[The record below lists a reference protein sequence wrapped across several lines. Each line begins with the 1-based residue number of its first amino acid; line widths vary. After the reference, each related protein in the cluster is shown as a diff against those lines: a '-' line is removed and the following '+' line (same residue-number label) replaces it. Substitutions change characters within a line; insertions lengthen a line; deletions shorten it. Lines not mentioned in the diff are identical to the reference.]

1 MGACDSHKHKHQE
14 LSRKAVLSGLAAVLS
29 GIGLSTLGANAAQ
42 AATSYNTKVKP
53 AAIAVGSAKTVTV
66 GGTSVLI
73 TRPNATTYR
82 AFKRTCTHKA
92 VSLSS
97 SLVGGSIMCP
107 KHQQTFDTNTGA
119 PTGFGPANR
128 ALTKYT
134 VTTKSGYL
142 YVNI

>member
-1 MGACDSHKHKHQE
+1 MGACEGHNHKSQE
-14 LSRKAVLSGLAAVLS
+14 LSRKAVLSGIATILT
-29 GIGLSTLGANAAQ
+29 GIGLTTLGSTAAE

-53 AAIAVGSAKTVTV
+53 SAIAVGGAKTVTV
-66 GGTSVLI
+66 GGKSVLI
-73 TRPNATTYR
+73 TRPNSTTYR
-82 AFKRTCTHKA
+82 AFKRTCTHKT

-97 SLVGGSIMCP
+97 TLVAGSIMCP

-119 PTGFGPANR
+119 PTGFGPATR
-128 ALTKYT
+128 SLTKYT